1 MDKLLSS
8 SAVGA
13 VGSPERAVT
22 ARRSLRVARS
32 HPLVASLA
40 GGLQATYAAQPEEAV
55 TEHFASLLARLDR
68 SSAGGR

>member
-1 MDKLLSS
+1 M
-8 SAVGA
+8 
-13 VGSPERAVT
+13 T